1 MLPTKSNTADKGCA
15 PVSSNC
21 VIWQGPSLSCI
32 NLCNGDTI
40 SDVVYKL
47 AVELC
52 DLQAHLDLSD
62 LDLSCVVQAC
72 QTCPEPVKTLSAVL
86 DLIIT
91 KTCDIEQLITDLQ
104 NGTSDYIEPNLT
116 LPACLQY
123 VNAQGQNVT
132 SVAHTAFSSTMATKV
147 CAMNTLVNNHTSQI
161 TGHENRIV
169 VLENKTTD
177 LLPTIVPNCIYG
189 TDTSSKTLNLALDTL
204 EDQFCVLRGTLGTT
218 TAITAAAAQQCAGL
232 AQSTAFSQSGS
243 LGNIPGWKPTVTTL
257 ADSFHNLWLTVCD
270 MRAVMK
276 DVIGTGAGGGACAGF
291 ILKFAAFADNTRQN
305 VTLRFD
311 TYTTIPTGFSDCDG
325 AGAIVTIKDNLG
337 KTYTGRVILS
347 SAVSNTAGVTFNIPA
362 SSGINYSSPY
372 TITVEGCVIKDGVS
386 CNKSYTETITIPCP
400 TVTGVTASLA

>member
-32 NLCNGDTI
+32 NLCNGDTV

-189 TDTSSKTLNLALDTL
+189 TDTTAKTLNLALDTL

-232 AQSTAFSQSGS
+232 AQASAFGQNGT
-243 LGNIPGWKPTVTTL
+243 LGNITGWKTSVTTL
-257 ADSFHNLWLTVCD
+257 ADSFNNLWITVCD
-270 MRAVMK
+270 IRSAVK
-276 DVIGTGAGGGACAGF
+276 QVIDSGGGSAGCAGF
-291 ILKFAAFADNTRQN
+291 LLKFSAYADNTRQN
-305 VTLRFD
+305 VTLIFNN
-311 TYTTIPTGFSDCDG
+311 YTTIPTGYTDCDL
-325 AGAIVTIKDNLG
+325 AGARVTITDNAG
-337 KTYTGRVILS
+337 KTYTSRTVLTTAINNTSGVIFP
-347 SAVSNTAGVTFNIPA
+347 VSTALLNTG
-362 SSGINYSSPY
+362 SPY
-372 TITVEGCVIKDGVS
+372 TITVDACIIKDGSS
-386 CNKSYTETITIPCP
+386 CNKTATEIVSVPCP
-400 TVTGVTASLA
+400 TVTAVTASLA

>member
-32 NLCNGDTI
+32 NLCNGDTV

-52 DLQAHLDLSD
+52 DLQAQLDLSD

-91 KTCDIEQLITDLQ
+91 KTCDIEQIITDLQ
-104 NGTSDYIEPNLT
+104 NGTSDYVEPNLT

-132 SVAHTAFSSTMATKV
+132 SVPHTTFSSTMATKV
-147 CAMNTLVNNHTSQI
+147 CALNTLVNTHTSQI

-169 VLENKTTD
+169 VLENKTAD

-189 TDTSSKTLNLALDTL
+189 SDTSAKTLNQALDTL

-232 AQSTAFSQSGS
+232 AQATAFSQNGT

-270 MRAVMK
+270 MRSAMK
-276 DVIGTGAGGGACAGF
+276 DVLTSGSGGGACSGF
-291 ILKFAAFADNTRQN
+291 ILKFAAYADNNRQN

-311 TYTTIPTGFSDCDG
+311 TYTTIPSGFTDCDG
-325 AGAIVTIKDNLG
+325 AGATVTIKDNAG
-337 KTYTGRVILS
+337 KTFTGRVVLS
-347 SAVSNTAGVTFNIPA
+347 TAVSNTSGVTFALA
-362 SSGINYSSPY
+362 SSGLNFSSPY
-372 TITVEGCVIKDGVS
+372 TIAVDGCVIKDGVS
-386 CNKSYTETITIPCP
+386 CNKSYTETITVPCP
-400 TVTGVTASLA
+400 TVTGVTATLA

>member
-1 MLPTKSNTADKGCA
+1 
-15 PVSSNC
+15 
-21 VIWQGPSLSCI
+21 
-32 NLCNGDTI
+32 
-40 SDVVYKL
+40 
-47 AVELC
+47 
-52 DLQAHLDLSD
+52 
-62 LDLSCVVQAC
+62 
-72 QTCPEPVKTLSAVL
+72 
-86 DLIIT
+86 
-91 KTCDIEQLITDLQ
+91 
-104 NGTSDYIEPNLT
+104 
-116 LPACLQY
+116 
-123 VNAQGQNVT
+123 
-132 SVAHTAFSSTMATKV
+132 
-147 CAMNTLVNNHTSQI
+147 LVNNHTSQI

-189 TDTSSKTLNLALDTL
+189 TDTTAQTLNLALDTL

-232 AQSTAFSQSGS
+232 AQSTAFSQSGA
-243 LGNIPGWKPTVTTL
+243 LGNIPGWKPTITTL

-276 DVIGTGAGGGACAGF
+276 DIIGTGAGGGACAGF

-311 TYTTIPTGFSDCDG
+311 TYTSIPTGFSDCDG
-325 AGAIVTIKDNLG
+325 AGASVTIKDNVG
-337 KTYTGRVILS
+337 KSYTGRVILS
-347 SAVSNTAGVTFNIPA
+347 TAVSNTAGVTFAIA
-362 SSGINYSSPY
+362 SSGLNFSSPY